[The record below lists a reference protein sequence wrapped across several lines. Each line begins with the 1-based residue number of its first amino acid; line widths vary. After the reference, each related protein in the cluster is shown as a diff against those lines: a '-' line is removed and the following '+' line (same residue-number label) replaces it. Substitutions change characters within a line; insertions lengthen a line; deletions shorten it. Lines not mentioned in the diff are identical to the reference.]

1 MSDVDK
7 TRTKVLEIGNYAAG
21 YAGKLFAHAG
31 CDVVRVEPS
40 EPKACWVSKQAMD
53 VFLHFDKRRIQT
65 NDSNLIAELAN
76 KADVVV
82 IDGES
87 ANEITA
93 TGFHS
98 WEAPIKVA
106 ITPFGLT
113 GPDRNRP
120 ATNATVLALGGY
132 SNLMG
137 DADAAPLTLPGHYV
151 DFQSGG
157 YAYTAASACLFDES
171 QATIDIGMLE
181 VIMSLSQ
188 FTTVM
193 WTCRNEVRSRHGND
207 FWTVVPT
214 TLFRC
219 QDGWIYI
226 NIVPGFWD
234 PFTTCLDMP
243 ELTLDPR
250 FLTNDLRMANRDELH
265 EIIASVFKNWTRA
278 DIQERAEIARIP
290 LGAALSFTEVLNDP
304 HLAERE
310 VWQHIASEETE
321 SLLRSPRPP
330 YTMNGISRPNLTL
343 NKLGSSVDG

>member
-1 MSDVDK
+1 MTPVDQA
-7 TRTKVLEIGNYAAG
+7 RTKVLEIGNYAAG

-31 CDVVRVEPS
+31 CDVVRIEPS

-53 VFLHFDKRRIQT
+53 IFLHFDKRRVQT
-65 NDSNLIAELAN
+65 TDPKLISELASQ
-76 KADVVV
+76 ADVVV
-82 IDGES
+82 MDGES
-87 ANEITA
+87 ANQISDS
-93 TGFHS
+93 GFED
-98 WEAPIKVA
+98 WEAPVKVA

-120 ATNATVLALGGY
+120 ATNATILALGGY

-157 YAYTAASACLFDES
+157 YAYTAASACLFNES
-171 QATIDIGMLE
+171 RETIDIGMLE

-193 WTCRNEVRSRHGND
+193 WTCRQQVRSRHGND

-219 QDGWIYI
+219 KDGWVYI

-234 PFTTCLDMP
+234 AFTTCLDMP

-250 FLTNDLRMANRDELH
+250 FLTNDLRMANRDALH
-265 EIIASVFKNWTRA
+265 EIIASVFINWTRA
-278 DIQERAEIARIP
+278 EIQKRAETARIP
-290 LGAALSFTEVLNDP
+290 LGAALSFTEVLDDP
-304 HLAERE
+304 HLAERD
-310 VWQHIASEETE
+310 VWQFIKNENAEHP
-321 SLLRSPRPP
+321 LRSPRPP
-330 YTMNGISRPNLTL
+330 YVMNGIKRADLSLSTPTTSAH
-343 NKLGSSVDG
+343 G